1 MKHSAH
7 KIFQDFN
14 FAGHPEKQLDKIV
27 ENQWTRRRRSI
38 PILIPL
44 LSWHHDNCLNCDYQN
59 PLKPI
64 ISDPVRAE
72 PVISGSV
79 RSEPAYFDP
88 VRRDA
93 RSRSASWAATNLST
107 STIVT
112 TAETF
117 VITTTTMIT
126 TSRLQPQRLQQVRK
140 RPVARNFSNPKPN
153 SFGLSTT
160 SLFVLFGIIT
170 F

>member
-1 MKHSAH
+1 M
-7 KIFQDFN
+7 
-14 FAGHPEKQLDKIV
+14 GHPEKQLDKIV

-64 ISDPVRAE
+64 ISDRVGPK
-72 PVISGSV
+72 PVISEQFRPELVISN
-79 RSEPAYFDP
+79 P

-93 RSRSASWAATNLST
+93 RSRSETNLST
-107 STIVT
+107 KKIVT
-112 TAETF
+112 TTETLAITTTK
-117 VITTTTMIT
+117 VITT
-126 TSRLQPQRLQQVRK
+126 SHLQPQRLQQIRT
-140 RPVARNFSNPKPN
+140 RPAARNFSNPRPN
-153 SFGLSTT
+153 STGFTPI
-160 SLFVLFGIIT
+160 SLFVLFGILI

>member
-1 MKHSAH
+1 MK
-7 KIFQDFN
+7 
-14 FAGHPEKQLDKIV
+14 
-27 ENQWTRRRRSI
+27 NQWTRRILSI

-59 PLKPI
+59 SLKPI
-64 ISDPVRAE
+64 ISDPVRPE

-79 RSEPAYFDP
+79 RSEPAYFYP

-93 RSRSASWAATNLST
+93 RSRSANWTATNLST
-107 STIVT
+107 STIIT

-126 TSRLQPQRLQQVRK
+126 TSRLQPQRLQKVRTT
-140 RPVARNFSNPKPN
+140 PVARNCIPIY
-153 SFGLSTT
+153 LQ
-160 SLFVLFGIIT
+160 
-170 F
+170 